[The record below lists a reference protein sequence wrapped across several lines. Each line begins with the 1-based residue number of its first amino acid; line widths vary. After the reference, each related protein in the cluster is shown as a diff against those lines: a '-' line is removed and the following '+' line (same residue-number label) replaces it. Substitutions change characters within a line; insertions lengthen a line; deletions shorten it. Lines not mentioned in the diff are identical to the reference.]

1 MPNGYDSYFMQQ
13 DEHKK
18 LENFLRNSDYQL
30 AVSFLE
36 EIEEKAKDDSDYW
49 YYHAYIARKMND
61 LKHAEIFCEKALSL
75 SPASRKANFEMGI
88 IYQTKDDYEK
98 AISFLERAASPEDGE
113 VYYIEQVDILNSLAL
128 TYKKA
133 GDSKSALQRYNAA
146 LEVLAQGIY
155 ERIKKQPLQEI
166 EAKHPGNNLEGWMRL
181 AFQIA
186 IKNAAKDGI
195 ETAMIPDGETAK
207 KIVEQN
213 PYMGVAFYDK
223 DGARYLLPAYFAAFS
238 NALRSDILYSNI
250 VNNIGTL
257 FAETREIEEAK
268 KCFLEA
274 IDFTPQEMKFD
285 NPHINLEN
293 LK

>member
-1 MPNGYDSYFMQQ
+1 MREENHKQMTGFLKNG
-13 DEHKK
+13 
-18 LENFLRNSDYQL
+18 DYQSALDFL
-30 AVSFLE
+30 A

-49 YYHAYIARKMND
+49 YYSAHIARKMND
-61 LKHAEIFCEKALSL
+61 LKRAEIFCKKALSL
-75 SPASRKANFEMGI
+75 SPALRKANFEMGI
-88 IYQTKDDYEK
+88 VYQVKNDYEK
-98 AISFLERAASPEDGE
+98 AIYFLERAASPEDGE
-113 VYYIEQVDILNSLAL
+113 VYYIEQVDVLNSLAL

-133 GDSKSALQRYNAA
+133 GDGKSALQRYNAA

-166 EAKHPGNNLEGWMRL
+166 EAKYSSDNLEGWMRL

-186 IKNAAKDGI
+186 VKNAAKDGI
-195 ETAMIPDGETAK
+195 ETAMIPDGKTAE

-257 FAETREIEEAK
+257 FAETGEIEEAK

-274 IDFTPQEMKFD
+274 IDFTPQGMVFD
-285 NPHINLEN
+285 NPDINLEN